1 MMVEQ
6 EMVVEVYKEVVVA
19 VEPVEQVQLEVLV
32 VMVVQAQLLQ

>member
-6 EMVVEVYKEVVVA
+6 EMVVEVHKEAVVEA
-19 VEPVEQVQLEVLV
+19 EPVEQVQLELLV